1 MKELV
6 PMTELNFDK
15 GDVAAIAVAE
25 AEKTMRKKVRSHH
38 AAIAD
43 CEKAIEAT
51 KEEIQKQG
59 EIVIQSK
66 LAAKIKK
73 IKAGLKAT
81 KIPNFT
87 AKLDITINP
96 RGYESTK
103 RTNQYNLEIAIVDK
117 DDKTIVNSSMSVDKG
132 YYGPSQLQTTAM
144 NKLEKLKKQKT
155 ELVSEAMKWRKKL
168 GDIATL
174 ERQFKA
180 MIARD
185 QIEKTKDGKAL
196 ISKLLKNFDPALDL
210 LGDI

>member
-103 RTNQYNLEIAIVDK
+103 RTNQYNLEIAIIDK
-117 DDKTIVNSSMSVDKG
+117 DDFLRFLKHCGNEVRIVELMTADPPSPLG
-132 YYGPSQLQTTAM
+132 YGGQA
-144 NKLEKLKKQKT
+144 
-155 ELVSEAMKWRKKL
+155 
-168 GDIATL
+168 D
-174 ERQFKA
+174 
-180 MIARD
+180 D
-185 QIEKTKDGKAL
+185 
-196 ISKLLKNFDPALDL
+196 
-210 LGDI
+210 